1 MDSPLEAN
9 RLGEK
14 ALASLRKNKF
24 QEVKNLGI
32 IFCDENHN
40 YVEMVEDFWLVVSVS
55 AIYKKH
61 VSICWLFYDG

>member
-9 RLGEK
+9 WLGEK

-32 IFCDENHN
+32 IF
-40 YVEMVEDFWLVVSVS
+40 VMRTLTM
-55 AIYKKH
+55 
-61 VSICWLFYDG
+61 